1 MDSLYGLGA
10 GSNIPALGI
19 YQRISQTDEATAA
32 AKYGATPAVA
42 NEISYVKQQIAAM
55 KSPDDLYSNYRVMK
69 FVLSA
74 FGLESQI
81 GNTGL
86 IKQVLQ
92 SDLSDTNSLAN
103 ALKDPRFKA
112 LATALNIQATGIS
125 TLQQSSTLDSIT
137 SKYVTNQYE
146 ESFDSQNPAVHQALY
161 FLRNIQS
168 GASNVYNI
176 LGDPTLSKVVETVL
190 GLPDSIAIQPVESQ
204 AALIT

>member
-1 MDSLYGLGA
+1 
-10 GSNIPALGI
+10 
-19 YQRISQTDEATAA
+19 SQTDESQAA
-32 AKYGATPAVA
+32 AKYAATPAVA
-42 NEISYVKQQIAAM
+42 NEIAYVNQQIAQM

-86 IKQVLQ
+86 IKQVVQ

-112 LATALNIQATGIS
+112 LATALNIQATGIT

-137 SKYVTNQYE
+137 SKYVTNRYE

-161 FLRNIQS
+161 FLRNIS
-168 GASNVYNI
+168 SATDVYSI
-176 LGDPTLSKVVETVL
+176 LGDATLR
-190 GLPDSIAIQPVESQ
+190 
-204 AALIT
+204 